1 MTTKRIIGIVL
12 LAAGLLLLFLGY
24 QSSQGMDDQ
33 VSEALTGEFTDST
46 VWYWVLGAIGTAAG
60 AAMLLLGRD

>member
-1 MTTKRIIGIVL
+1 MTTKRIIGIAL

-33 VSEALTGEFTDST
+33 ISEALTGEYTDNT
-46 VWYWVLGAIGTAAG
+46 LWYWVLGAIGTAAG